1 MHEVD
6 SVFHHHHGRKQTR
19 KVHLFKSRVMLYSYL
34 SPEDKEIRLLR
45 LLPGNEDIIEAELH
59 IVSLNTNPSY
69 EVCNHVGQ
77 LLVAKTYS

>member
-1 MHEVD
+1 
-6 SVFHHHHGRKQTR
+6 
-19 KVHLFKSRVMLYSYL
+19 MLYSYL